1 MAALL
6 IPALLGIF
14 PMPADAARSLTGSL
28 TTSAHVEAPTVGIA
42 AFLRSIVPTNP
53 FAAAANDAL
62 LPLILFTA
70 VFAVALARLPAVQ
83 REPVTAFRSEEHTS
97 ELQSLMRISYAV
109 FCLQKK
115 KQNNDIII

>member
-14 PMPADAARSLTGSL
+14 PMPADAARSLAASL
-28 TTSAHVEAPTVGIA
+28 TTSAHVEASTVGIA

-53 FAAAANDAL
+53 SAAAANDAL

-70 VFAVALARLPAVQ
+70 VFAVALARLPAAQ
-83 REPVTAFRSEEHTS
+83 PEPGTAFFDTS
-97 ELQSLMRISYAV
+97 IGSASGRERGWQY
-109 FCLQKK
+109 
-115 KQNNDIII
+115 

>member
-1 MAALL
+1 M
-6 IPALLGIF
+6 
-14 PMPADAARSLTGSL
+14 
-28 TTSAHVEAPTVGIA
+28 APTVVFA

-83 REPVTAFRSEEHTS
+83 REPVTAFFDTIASAVLLIVGWVLALAPIGVLALRSEEHTS

-109 FCLQKK
+109 FCL
-115 KQNNDIII
+115 KQT